1 MYDIDKGLIM
11 RKIIIVSIT
20 LLYSVLGVLKL
31 SAQSEDAWNRH
42 LYVKTNTVGWA
53 MLITNVAAE
62 IDLGKHWSFTL
73 PIYFSAWDYFTSDI
87 KFRTFCVQPELR
99 YWLDK
104 NNNGWFGGIHGGAA
118 FYNYAKGGDWRYQ
131 DYRRETPLY
140 GGGISIGYRK
150 PISKN
155 QCWFLEFSLGG
166 GAYKLHYDIFHN
178 EPNGRLYGDRERMF
192 YGIDQVNVSLAYRF
206 NLKKGGKR

>member
-1 MYDIDKGLIM
+1 MYDIDKGLVM

-104 NNNGWFGGIHGGAA
+104 NNHGWFGGIHGGAG
-118 FYNYAKGGDWRYQ
+118 FFNYAKGGDWRYQ
-131 DYRRETPLY
+131 DHRREIPL
-140 GGGISIGYRK
+140 
-150 PISKN
+150 
-155 QCWFLEFSLGG
+155 
-166 GAYKLHYDIFHN
+166 
-178 EPNGRLYGDRERMF
+178 
-192 YGIDQVNVSLAYRF
+192 
-206 NLKKGGKR
+206 